1 MEFGRF
7 NTIIG
12 VVVWFHPGKPELT
25 ALEWYR
31 KDLEHVIIVDNSETD
46 NHTLVDG
53 LENVHYIALGENK
66 GIAAALNVGCR
77 EAQRMGAEW
86 VLTMDQ
92 DSLWN
97 QHTLSQYI
105 AEASR
110 YEEFEK
116 VGIFAPFHDCDG
128 HPQTHKRPGR
138 FQELRIIMCSGNLLR
153 LQAWQ
158 EVGGFREDF
167 FIDSVDDEI
176 CCHMRQ
182 KGWRII
188 RTNEILLTHSLGNG
202 VQIVKIIHH
211 PYTSHAAWRYYYIAR
226 NMLWMK
232 HMYPEMAPYYGKYLR
247 KELKRLVLYDWD
259 DKRNKI
265 RNYIRGLRD
274 GRRAIRTVL
283 AVKQ

>member
-7 NTIIG
+7 RNIIG
-12 VVVWFHPGKPELT
+12 VVVWFHPAQKEVE

-31 KDLEHVIIVDNSETD
+31 NDLSQVIIVDNSETNND
-46 NHTLVDG
+46 ALVAS
-53 LENVHYIALGENK
+53 LPNVRYLSLGENK
-66 GIAAALNVGCR
+66 GIAAALNVGCQ
-77 EAQRMGAEW
+77 EAQKMGAEW

-97 QHTLSQYI
+97 QHSFRQYV
-105 AEASR
+105 AEAAQ
-110 YEEFEK
+110 YADFDQ

-138 FQELRIIMCSGNLLR
+138 FQTLRIIMCSGNLLR
-153 LQAWQ
+153 LKAWQ
-158 EVGGFREDF
+158 EAGGFREDF

-182 KGWRII
+182 LGWRIV
-188 RTNEILLTHSLGNG
+188 RTNEILLTHRLGNG

-211 PYTSHAAWRYYYIAR
+211 PYTAHNAWRYYYIAR
-226 NMLWMK
+226 NMRWMK
-232 HMYPEMAPYYGKYLR
+232 QMYPEMAPYYGKYLR

-265 RNYIRGLRD
+265 KNYLRGLRD
-274 GRRAIRTVL
+274 GRKVPTQTTSLR
-283 AVKQ
+283 